1 MRILTLIIASL
12 LWVNFLISSSAAQP
26 VIIKGEV
33 PAEGGF
39 RSRTIVQ
46 GLEHPWSLVWLPN
59 GDLLITER
67 PGRLRLVKDGRL
79 VAASIPGIPKV
90 YNSGQGGL
98 LDVRIHPRFTDN
110 RRIYFSYAHG
120 HAGANHTRVAT
131 AEFVGN
137 RLDNW
142 TVIFQVGVN
151 KTGAQHFGSRLLWL
165 PDETLLVSI
174 GDGGN
179 PPVRLDGDWIRNQA
193 QNKQSHLGT
202 ILRVDDTGAIPKG
215 NPFADAVD
223 ARQSIWSYGHRNIQ
237 GLAYDSLRQVVWASE
252 HGALGGDELNHIR
265 KGANYGWPE
274 ATFSREYLGGFKIS
288 PHTSKAGMIDPRV
301 VWMTAIAPSGLMVYT
316 GDRFPRWHGDLFAG
330 GLKSQDIRRID
341 LDDSGRVVA
350 QTALRIGH
358 RVRDVRQGPDGL
370 VYVLTD
376 ESDGRLIRLEPV
388 ADDQSPPSP

>member
-1 MRILTLIIASL
+1 MRTGALVIVSWFWVILLT
-12 LWVNFLISSSAAQP
+12 SSPSAQP
-26 VIIKGEV
+26 VIIKDEV

-39 RSRTIVQ
+39 RSRTLVQ
-46 GLEHPWSLVWLPN
+46 GLVHPWSLAWLPN

-79 VAASIPGIPKV
+79 EAASIPGIPKV
-90 YNSGQGGL
+90 FGSGQGGL
-98 LDVRIHPRFTDN
+98 LDVRIHPRFPDN

-120 HAGANHTRVAT
+120 NTGANHTRVAA
-131 AEFVGN
+131 AEFDGD
-137 RLDNW
+137 RLHNW
-142 TVIFQVGVN
+142 TVIFQVGVD
-151 KTGAQHFGSRLLWL
+151 KSGSQHFGSRLLWL
-165 PDETLLVSI
+165 PDQTLLVSI

-193 QNKQSHLGT
+193 QNKRSHLGA
-202 ILRVDDTGAIPKG
+202 ILRIDDSGAVPEG
-215 NPFADAVD
+215 NPFADTVGAEK
-223 ARQSIWSYGHRNIQ
+223 AIWSYGHRNIQ
-237 GLAYDSLRQVVWASE
+237 GLVYDPLRDIVWASE

-274 ATFSREYLGGFKIS
+274 ATFSREYVGGLKIS
-288 PHTSKAGMIDPRV
+288 SHTSKPGMIDPKV

-341 LDDSGRVVA
+341 LDDSSQVVG

-358 RVRDVRQGPDGL
+358 RVREVRQGPDGL
-370 VYVLTD
+370 IYILTD

-388 ADDQSPPSP
+388 ADNQSPPSP